1 MIILFLIITTTLF
14 QFLYISAYINII
26 IFRGCERS
34 SFPCELSTY
43 GCCPDGETAALG
55 KNGTGCGENCLTTK
69 FGCCP
74 DGKTTA
80 KGVEN
85 EGEFD
90 PVHSRKL
97 ILHN

>member
-1 MIILFLIITTTLF
+1 M
-14 QFLYISAYINII
+14 NKCK
-26 IFRGCERS
+26 GCERS

-55 KNGTGCGENCLTTK
+55 INGTGCGENCLKTK

-85 EGEFD
+85 EGKFEI
-90 PVHSRKL
+90 SS
-97 ILHN
+97 

>member
-1 MIILFLIITTTLF
+1 MLLNYIGISLF
-14 QFLYISAYINII
+14 Q
-26 IFRGCERS
+26 GCERS

-80 KGVEN
+80 KGTEN
-85 EGEFD
+85 EGK
-90 PVHSRKL
+90 SAL
-97 ILHN
+97 IYTWQSNFICLKIEKF